1 MTAGTRHRCVRGYR
15 LRLRWLTLLLCALPM
30 LAIAKP
36 GVSASI
42 TAASTPN
49 ATIPPAG
56 YMAPATHATRVAGFF
71 LNGRDSG
78 QSITLLPLPQGGYAV
93 DLDQFAR
100 RIGSLVQEQ
109 GPLL

>member
-1 MTAGTRHRCVRGYR
+1 MTAGTRHRCVRGCR
-15 LRLRWLTLLLCALPM
+15 LRLRWLSLPLCALPM

-36 GVSASI
+36 GVG
-42 TAASTPN
+42 ASTTVN

-56 YMAPATHATRVAGFF
+56 YVAPAPHATRVAGFF